1 MSSSQRALVTVLA
14 LVACALATGVAYLA
28 WQTYQL
34 YAVRPLG
41 PQLAQSGDTPVGL
54 PPSWTAA
61 APSTLAPLMA
71 FGTPTPAL
79 APRCGGPAVMTM
91 LAIGSDARSNT
102 YIYGLADVI
111 RIVRVDFVTPRMAV
125 LEFPRDLW
133 VEIPEIVDDIGQ
145 DHEKLNQAY
154 LYGNPGFGY
163 YDHPSA
169 GPGLLAQTLELNF
182 GLHADHYVAV
192 NMRTFEKVVDA
203 VDGIDVKLEK
213 TVDGRSDEDRSSR
226 LLFAA
231 GRHHLSGPEALTLAR
246 VRSDGVFMRAEHQ
259 NTVLCALRE
268 KLSRPEVVTRV
279 PDLIAAFQD
288 NIQTDL
294 SIEQLGQLACI
305 GTQLRPENVTFTAFP
320 EQLFSQDRVFDPV
333 FGKRVFVWK
342 VDYTVLRDIVA
353 RFQAGLWP
361 TQMPSLSDSTSGA
374 AVHCP

>member
-1 MSSSQRALVTVLA
+1 
-14 LVACALATGVAYLA
+14 
-28 WQTYQL
+28 
-34 YAVRPLG
+34 
-41 PQLAQSGDTPVGL
+41 
-54 PPSWTAA
+54 
-61 APSTLAPLMA
+61 
-71 FGTPTPAL
+71 
-79 APRCGGPAVMTM
+79 M

-182 GLHADHYVAV
+182 GLHPDHYVAV

-203 VDGIDVKLEK
+203 VDGIEVKLEK